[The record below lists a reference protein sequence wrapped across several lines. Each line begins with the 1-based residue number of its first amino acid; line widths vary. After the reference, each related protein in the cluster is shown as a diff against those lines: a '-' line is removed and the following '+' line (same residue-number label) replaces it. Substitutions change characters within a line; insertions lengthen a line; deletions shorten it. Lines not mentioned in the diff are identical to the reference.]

1 MVNRWVGARVETA
14 KFRETEGGR
23 SEADEYVDRSD
34 RHDIGGEQIATCQ
47 DPRSI
52 VADEVGVIVVT
63 SATNDDGFT
72 DTAL

>member
-14 KFRETEGGR
+14 KLRETEGGR

-34 RHDIGGEQIATCQ
+34 MHDIGGERIATCR

-52 VADEVGVIVVT
+52 VADEAGVIVVT
-63 SATNDDGFT
+63 SVTKDDGFA
-72 DTAL
+72 DTSL